1 MEDKYFKPAGNLDG
15 NKNDLLYSKN
25 IRSDL
30 NFFRKSGD
38 IELEPLK
45 ERNGLSEVSGFRP
58 AGDLIY
64 DNDVSP
70 IDMINIDKQNVLLDM
85 DTKKENMNTNNSN
98 FLDDYLLTIVS
109 GKKYDAVCELGVLM
123 GSGRII
129 VSLEELRQMVD
140 EGYNIVSANVI
151 GPNMIEIEFQK
162 YIYNQEL
169 MERRSR
175 F

>member
-1 MEDKYFKPAGNLDG
+1 MEDKYFKPAGHLDG
-15 NKNDLLYSKN
+15 NKSDLLYSKN

-30 NFFRKSGD
+30 NFFRKPGD

-45 ERNGLSEVSGFRP
+45 GRNGLSEVSGFRP

-70 IDMINIDKQNVLLDM
+70 IDMINIDKQNVLLEM

-123 GSGRII
+123 ESGRII